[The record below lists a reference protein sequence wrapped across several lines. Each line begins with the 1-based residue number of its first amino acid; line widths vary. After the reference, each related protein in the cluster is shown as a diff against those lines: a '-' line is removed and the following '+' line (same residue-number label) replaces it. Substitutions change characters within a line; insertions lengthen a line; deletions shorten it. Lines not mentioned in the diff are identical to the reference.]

1 MKVRR
6 ILTLSRIFPTPQAA
20 VLFAMGRN
28 GFIFACMSAPAMQ
41 PQRRVLGLIFLTV
54 FMDIVGFSIII
65 PLFPHL
71 LEHYIQTEGSAGTL
85 IGWLSSAAEW
95 MGGDTVFKKTVL
107 FGGLLSTLY
116 SLLQFVFSPIWGS
129 LSDRFGRR
137 TILTVTLFGSALS
150 YGLWIFAAHFWLV
163 VLTRLI
169 CGMMAGNIAVAS
181 AAAADIT
188 SEKERT
194 KGMAVVGIAIG
205 MGFLCGPIIGG
216 LTAPETKGIVHV
228 ATDYAFGLNLFS
240 KPALIAACMAAA
252 NFLLV
257 LAFFPETLAV
267 ANRAKK
273 DAIRPSIFDLAN
285 VKSSEVRRTSL
296 ANLIYQIGFTGME
309 NTIVFLTLALFAYS
323 PRDNAMLFLFNG
335 VSLVLAQGLSRR
347 VVGRI
352 GQRKVVMFGF
362 SIAALAFIIVAII
375 PTPLTAGGALPGWAK
390 PVFFMGMGLISFAT
404 GLILPSVSA
413 LVSLYSDASEQGRNL
428 GILRSAGSLAR
439 VIGPISAALLYFHFG
454 NHFWVYVGAAILMI
468 PAFWVIRQLP
478 DPVVAGK

>member
-1 MKVRR
+1 MTV
-6 ILTLSRIFPTPQAA
+6 SP
-20 VLFAMGRN
+20 
-28 GFIFACMSAPAMQ
+28 SSS
-41 PQRRVLGLIFLTV
+41 QRRTLGLIFLTV

-71 LEHYIQTEGSAGTL
+71 LNHYIQAEGSAGTL
-85 IGWLSSAAEW
+85 IGWLSSLAEA

-137 TILTVTLFGSALS
+137 GILTVTLAGSALS
-150 YGLWIFAAHFWLV
+150 YLLWIFAAQFWVV
-163 VLTRLI
+163 VLTRLV

-181 AAAADIT
+181 AAAADVT
-188 SEKERT
+188 DEKERT

-205 MGFLCGPIIGG
+205 LGFLCGPIIGG
-216 LTAPETKGIVHV
+216 FTAPDTSGPAVV
-228 ATDYAFGLNLFS
+228 AAGAFGLNLFS
-240 KPALIAACMAAA
+240 KSAAIAAAMAGA

-257 LAFFPETLAV
+257 WAFFPETLPPEK
-267 ANRAKK
+267 RAAK
-273 DAIRPSIFDLAN
+273 DAQRPSIFDLAN
-285 VKSSEVRRTSL
+285 VRSREVRRTSF
-296 ANLIYQIGFTGME
+296 ANLIYQVGFTGME

-323 PRDNAMLFLFNG
+323 PRDNAVLFLFNG
-335 VSLVLAQGLSRR
+335 ASLVLAQGLSRR
-347 VVGRI
+347 VVGRV
-352 GQRKVVMFGF
+352 GQRKVVLFGF
-362 SIAALAFIIVAII
+362 LTAAVAFLLVAAI
-375 PTPLTAGGALPGWAK
+375 PTPGADAVLPAWGK
-390 PVFFMGMGLISFAT
+390 PVFFVGMGLISFAT

-454 NHFWVYVGAAILMI
+454 SHFWVYVGAAALMV
-468 PAFWVIRQLP
+468 PAFWVVRQLP
-478 DPVVAGK
+478 DPRPGA